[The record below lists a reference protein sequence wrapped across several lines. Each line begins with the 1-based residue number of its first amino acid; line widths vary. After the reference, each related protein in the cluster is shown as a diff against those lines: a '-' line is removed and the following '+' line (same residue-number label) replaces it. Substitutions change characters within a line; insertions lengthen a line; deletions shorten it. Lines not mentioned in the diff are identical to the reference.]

1 MPSPAEDVTTTPPEE
16 AHEEMSPSA
25 QLVFGNGNGGGGGG
39 SECVLSPVSAVSGG
53 AWGAPR
59 DPPAVDG
66 RSPGGSETA
75 EVDMMDFLQ
84 EVGQQRLREEARE
97 EVGWRSSCDCCCI
110 SFCFSRAI
118 RSRYCSG
125 LTDGMTPFLERISWG
140 KVFWRVLIWG
150 PVRWELPGR

>member
-1 MPSPAEDVTTTPPEE
+1 MVMPSPAADVTTTPPEE

-25 QLVFGNGNGGGGGG
+25 QLVFGNGSGGGGGG

-66 RSPGGSETA
+66 RSPGASETA

-84 EVGQQRLREEARE
+84 EAGQQRLRDEARE
-97 EVGWRSSCDCCCI
+97 EVGWCSLCGCFCIVFSFSSADRSC
-110 SFCFSRAI
+110 
-118 RSRYCSG
+118 YCSR
-125 LTDGMTPFLERISWG
+125 LTDEMTPVLEWVSCG
-140 KVFWRVLIWG
+140 KVF
-150 PVRWELPGR
+150 